1 VTNRG
6 DTLPTTAPR
15 TNARSL
21 VADARWLDALQ
32 RLAGRSAHELKGVLN
47 GVSVNVEVIRSRA
60 ERANAAASAVAS
72 FAEAASAQLDDVI
85 ELTEALLALA
95 RAPHEPIEIGVELRR
110 IAILLAS
117 AARADGRRL
126 SVDDAASLGRLGVTS
141 APGSAV
147 RLAICESLFAAIDA
161 GHETRCH
168 AVSGEDAARLRID
181 VVGAE
186 RISLAGD
193 ITAAVAEYG
202 IEIQLD
208 HSAIS
213 ISFPR

>member
-1 VTNRG
+1 MQSSPATDV
-6 DTLPTTAPR
+6 
-15 TNARSL
+15 
-21 VADARWLDALQ
+21 RWLDALQ

-47 GVSVNVEVIRSRA
+47 GVSVNLEVIRSRA
-60 ERANAAASAVAS
+60 ERDGVPASS

-85 ELTEALLALA
+85 ELSEALLALA
-95 RAPHEPIEIGVELRR
+95 RAPREPVDIGTELRR

-126 SVDDAASLGRLGVTS
+126 VVDDTAALSRLGVTS

-147 RLAICESLFAAIDA
+147 RLAICECLFAAVDSGA
-161 GHETRCH
+161 ETRCH
-168 AVSGEDAARLRID
+168 AVVADDAPTIRID
-181 VVGAE
+181 VGGDQVT
-186 RISLAGD
+186 SL
-193 ITAAVAEYG
+193 TADVTAVVAQCG

-208 HSAIS
+208 RAAIS